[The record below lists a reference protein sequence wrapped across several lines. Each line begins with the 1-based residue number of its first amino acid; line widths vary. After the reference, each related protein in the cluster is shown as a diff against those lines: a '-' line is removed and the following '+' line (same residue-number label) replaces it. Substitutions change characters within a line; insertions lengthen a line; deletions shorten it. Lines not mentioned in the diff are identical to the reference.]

1 MTGRDDELLPEGVPA
16 FDDPA
21 YDGLRAELADLQDVG
36 PMPADVAARLDEV
49 LADLGGTPAA
59 AEPLTDSPV
68 VPLRRRSNAGK
79 RLLVAAAAVVA
90 VGGGGI
96 GLANVVDGGMGGDDG
111 IATTADSAVAESAP
125 DAAAD
130 EAAPGVDYQAGG
142 GVSSG
147 RSALELRSQNFSADA
162 AALITSDVELVQ
174 LLSRAARATENTKE
188 LQDKANNNSSE
199 EQYDA
204 DVPLGASGGAPLAP
218 TAPRDGAG
226 AQDNLS
232 GPNALQL
239 CAVRTVTGGVAR
251 PVLLDGSP
259 AILVVYPAV
268 DGTRLVQARSCDANT
283 VLISAFVPVS

>member
-16 FDDPA
+16 FGDPA

-36 PMPADVAARLDEV
+36 PMPADVAARLDDV

-59 AEPLTDSPV
+59 AEPLTDAPV

-96 GLANVVDGGMGGDDG
+96 GLANVVDGGMGSDDR
-111 IATTADSAVAESAP
+111 AASADSAVAESAP
-125 DAAAD
+125 NAAAD
-130 EAAPGVDYQAGG
+130 EAAPGVDHQSGG

-162 AALITSDVELVQ
+162 AELITSDVELVTQ
-174 LLSRAARATENTKE
+174 LRRAAMAASTKH
-188 LQDKANNNSSE
+188 LRDKADNDSSE

-218 TAPRDGAG
+218 TAPTDRAG

-232 GPNALQL
+232 GLNALQS

-268 DGTRLVQARSCDANT
+268 DGTRLVQARTCDANT
-283 VLISAFVPVS
+283 VLISAFVPVP